1 MKAGKIVILTAVT
14 LLVLCLSG
22 LPVLAQ
28 EKSADNMKLVLEKL
42 KADKKLLVAENMG
55 LTDAEGKA
63 FWPIYES
70 YQQDL
75 LMQRARLGEL
85 IEGYAKNYNS
95 MTDDAAK
102 KLTDTFLSIKADY
115 VKLVSSYVPRFRKVL
130 PEAKVARFVQIE
142 NKVDAILNY
151 ELAASIP
158 LVK

>member
-14 LLVLCLSG
+14 LLALSLSG

-28 EKSADNMKLVLEKL
+28 DKPADNMRLVLEKL

-63 FWPIYES
+63 FWPVYES
-70 YQQDL
+70 YQSDL
-75 LMQRARLGEL
+75 LMQRARLGEM
-85 IEGYAKNYNS
+85 IESYAKNYNS
-95 MTDDAAK
+95 MTSEAAK
-102 KLTDTFLSIKADY
+102 KLTDTFLSIKTDQ
-115 VKLVSSYVPRFRKVL
+115 VKLVSSYVPRFRKIL

>member
-1 MKAGKIVILTAVT
+1 MKVGKVVILTVVT

-28 EKSADNMKLVLEKL
+28 NKSADNMKLVLEKL

-115 VKLVSSYVPRFRKVL
+115 VKLVSSYVPQFRKVL